1 MIENDDENGRNEQR
15 DEYHLRLRH
24 LCAEDYEDI
33 RQVMDLVYAGMG
45 GAWRQD
51 QFLSQLKQFTEGQIC
66 IEDSGQVVGA
76 AMSVIV
82 DYDRFGDLH
91 TYDQITGDGYL
102 TTHDPK
108 GDVLY
113 GVDVFVHPEYR
124 DLRLGRRLYDARK
137 ELCRNLNLQAIIV
150 GARIPGYRKY
160 KERMSPEQYIEL
172 VKRKEIRDPILSFQ
186 LANDFHVRRVITGY
200 LPEDQESDS
209 YAVLLEWNNIWYR
222 PKKDPLIG
230 ARRSVVRVGTVQWQ
244 MRPVGSIDG
253 VLTQVEFFIDALAG
267 YKADFALFP
276 EFFNA
281 PLMAQFN
288 QGNPAEA
295 IRGLARFTEP
305 MVEQMR
311 ELAVAYNINI
321 IAGSMPVYQDQQLY
335 NVSYLL
341 HRDGHIEH
349 QYKLHVTPDEVA
361 YWGMRGGEQLR
372 IFETDVGK
380 IGILIC
386 YDVEFPE
393 LSRILSEKGVQ
404 ILFVPYW
411 TDTRN
416 GYLRVRH
423 CAQARAIENECYVAI
438 TGSVGNLP
446 RIENI
451 DVQYS
456 HSAVFTPSD
465 FSFDR
470 DAIAAETTPNTE
482 MTLVVDLDLD
492 KLTQLRQS
500 GTVRNFLN
508 RRRDLYHIQWL
519 GE

>member
-1 MIENDDENGRNEQR
+1 
-15 DEYHLRLRH
+15 
-24 LCAEDYEDI
+24 
-33 RQVMDLVYAGMG
+33 
-45 GAWRQD
+45 
-51 QFLSQLKQFTEGQIC
+51 
-66 IEDSGQVVGA
+66 VVGA

-91 TYDQITGDGYL
+91 TYEQITGDGYL
-102 TTHDPK
+102 TTHDPQ
-108 GDVLY
+108 GSVLY

-335 NVSYLL
+335 NVAYLL
-341 HRDGHIEH
+341 HRDGRIEH

-404 ILFVPYW
+404 ILFVP
-411 TDTRN
+411 TGPTRATATC
-416 GYLRVRH
+416 GCAIVR
-423 CAQARAIENECYVAI
+423 QARAIEKRMLRRHHRQRRQSATDREH
-438 TGSVGNLP
+438 
-446 RIENI
+446 RR
-451 DVQYS
+451 
-456 HSAVFTPSD
+456 AVFALGRVHAVD

-500 GTVRNFLN
+500 GTVRNYLN